1 MKQFVQFY
9 KKDFLA
15 VLVYFILLLSCVL
28 SSTVY
33 LLRCRQY
40 SIHPNVL
47 EWILVLLQDMTTG
60 VYCFQFTFILFFF
73 YWMNNYFIRL
83 ECCIRLNSIKHF
95 TRFSFNLEAI
105 GTGIWTAT

>member
-9 KKDFLA
+9 KKDFLS

-60 VYCFQFTFILFFF
+60 VYCFP
-73 YWMNNYFIRL
+73 
-83 ECCIRLNSIKHF
+83 
-95 TRFSFNLEAI
+95 
-105 GTGIWTAT
+105 

>member
-33 LLRCRQY
+33 LSQI
-40 SIHPNVL
+40 IH
-47 EWILVLLQDMTTG
+47 TS
-60 VYCFQFTFILFFF
+60 
-73 YWMNNYFIRL
+73 
-83 ECCIRLNSIKHF
+83 LN
-95 TRFSFNLEAI
+95 
-105 GTGIWTAT
+105 

>member
-40 SIHPNVL
+40 SIHPNVIRMDL
-47 EWILVLLQDMTTG
+47 SFTSRYDDWSILLSVHIYIVL
-60 VYCFQFTFILFFF
+60 FLFD
-73 YWMNNYFIRL
+73 
-83 ECCIRLNSIKHF
+83 E
-95 TRFSFNLEAI
+95 
-105 GTGIWTAT
+105 

>member
-40 SIHPNVL
+40 SIHPMVNSNPYAL
-47 EWILVLLQDMTTG
+47 IYWLTLL
-60 VYCFQFTFILFFF
+60 
-73 YWMNNYFIRL
+73 
-83 ECCIRLNSIKHF
+83 SIIIPL
-95 TRFSFNLEAI
+95 TVFSVHRN
-105 GTGIWTAT
+105 WRRV

>member
-15 VLVYFILLLSCVL
+15 VSVYFILLLSCVL

-60 VYCFQFTFILFFF
+60 VYCFPLHIYCSFFYLMNNFILIGLECR
-73 YWMNNYFIRL
+73 IRL
-83 ECCIRLNSIKHF
+83 KSLSTSPVLVSN
-95 TRFSFNLEAI
+95 
-105 GTGIWTAT
+105 

>member
-33 LLRCRQY
+33 LLRCRNIQ
-40 SIHPNVL
+40 SI
-47 EWILVLLQDMTTG
+47 QM
-60 VYCFQFTFILFFF
+60 Y
-73 YWMNNYFIRL
+73 
-83 ECCIRLNSIKHF
+83 
-95 TRFSFNLEAI
+95 
-105 GTGIWTAT
+105 